1 MEDILH
7 QLKTLALGVW
17 LHRWVAVLIAW
28 LVCII
33 GWPLVLKFPD
43 QYQSQAKI
51 YVDTQSLLS
60 PLLRGLTIQTNPT
73 QQVQLIVKTLFT
85 RPNLEKIARLA
96 DLDIKAKDNAE
107 FDLIIA
113 ELQSGL
119 TLNQAG
125 RDNIYHIAY
134 SSSSANEA
142 KNVVQATLTTL
153 VENTLGD
160 NRKDSDTATDFI
172 DRQIAEYAS
181 RLNEADNR
189 LKEFKKANFELM
201 SNDGGYYGRV
211 QSLKGTIASVK
222 LELNEARTRLSSTSQ
237 QLAGEQPTFGIMQD
251 SFAPQF
257 GVSSSFDQRI
267 NALENRLDEL
277 RLKYTDIHPDIKE
290 TQRIIEDLEHK
301 RTIELEER
309 HKETARLNSQ
319 RGGGGLNENP
329 VYQELKLT
337 QAREQSNVR
346 SLEVRLDTYNDQ
358 LRVLESKINSIP
370 DIEAELKA
378 LDRGYQIT
386 QQKHNELMTRRES
399 AHLSQQADASS
410 NSFQFRIIDPPRT
423 PTLPTG
429 PNRPLFLSGV
439 LAAAL
444 AAGLGMAFLISQLRP
459 VFFSSKQLNVITGFP
474 VLGSVS
480 IYSNPGINRRDR
492 RRTLVFIVLMLGL
505 LSLYSGILL
514 LQLSPDINSQ
524 VTALLPDIPSQF
536 KGLYL
541 KAKLLFINLINRF

>member
-1 MEDILH
+1 MQDILD
-7 QLKTLALGVW
+7 QLKTLVLGVW

-28 LVCII
+28 LVCLI
-33 GWPLVLKFPD
+33 GWPFVLKFPD
-43 QYQSQAKI
+43 QFQSQAKI

-85 RPNLEKIARLA
+85 RPNLEKVARQA
-96 DLDIKAKDNAE
+96 DLDIRAKDNSE

-119 TLNQAG
+119 KLNKAG

-160 NRKDSDTATDFI
+160 NRTDSDSATAFL
-172 DRQIAEYAS
+172 DRQIQEYAT

-201 SNDGGYYGRV
+201 SNDGYYSRI
-211 QSLKGTIASVK
+211 QSLKATIASTN
-222 LELNEARTRLSSTSQ
+222 LELNEAKTRLKSTTQ

-251 SFAPQF
+251 SFTPQF
-257 GVSSSFDQRI
+257 GVSSSFDNRI
-267 NALENRLDEL
+267 STLENNLDEL

-290 TQRIIEDLEHK
+290 TQRIIDDLK
-301 RTIELEER
+301 RKRDLELEER
-309 HKETARLNSQ
+309 HKETALINSQ
-319 RGGGGLNENP
+319 RGGSGGLNENP

-346 SLEVRLDTYNDQ
+346 SLEVRRSTFNEQ
-358 LRVLESKINSIP
+358 LKALESKINSIP

-386 QQKHNELMTRRES
+386 QQKHNELMGRRES
-399 AHLSQQADASS
+399 AHLSQQADASE

-423 PTLPTG
+423 PTEPTG
-429 PNRPLFLSGV
+429 PNRPLFITGV
-439 LAAAL
+439 LVAAL
-444 AAGLGMAFLISQLRP
+444 GAGIGVAFLLSQLRP
-459 VFFSSKQLNVITGFP
+459 VFFSSKQLNSVTGVP
-474 VLGSVS
+474 VLGSVGV
-480 IYSNPGINRRDR
+480 YSAPDLNRRTR
-492 RRTLVFIVLMLGL
+492 RRTVIFILLLLGL
-505 LSLYSGILL
+505 LGSYSGILL
-514 LQLSPDINSQ
+514 LQLFPDINSQ
-524 VTALLPDIPSQF
+524 VAAQLPDLPSQF
-536 KGLYL
+536 NTLYL
-541 KAKLLFINLINRF
+541 KAKLLFTNLINRF

>member
-1 MEDILH
+1 MQDILD
-7 QLKTLALGVW
+7 QLKTLVLGVW

-28 LVCII
+28 LVCLI
-33 GWPLVLKFPD
+33 GWPFVLKFPD

-96 DLDIKAKDNAE
+96 DLDIKAKDSQE
-107 FDLIIA
+107 FDLVIA

-119 TLNQAG
+119 KLNQAG

-160 NRKDSDTATDFI
+160 NRKDSDSATDFI
-172 DRQIAEYAS
+172 DRQIAEYAT

-201 SNDGGYYGRV
+201 SPDGGYYARI
-211 QSLKGTIASVK
+211 QSLKATIASVT
-222 LELNEARTRLSSTSQ
+222 LELNEAQTRLKSTTQ

-251 SFAPQF
+251 SFTPQF
-257 GVSSSFDQRI
+257 GVSSSFDNRI
-267 NALENRLDEL
+267 DSLENKLDEL
-277 RLKYTDIHPDIKE
+277 RLKYTDIHPDIRE
-290 TQRIIEDLEHK
+290 TQRIIDDLK
-301 RTIELEER
+301 RKRDIELEER
-309 HKETARLNSQ
+309 HKETALINSQ

-337 QAREQSNVR
+337 KAREQSNVR
-346 SLEVRLDTYNDQ
+346 SLQVRLSTYDEQ
-358 LRVLESKINSIP
+358 LKQLQSKINSIP

-386 QQKHNELMTRRES
+386 QEKHNELMSRRES

-410 NSFQFRIIDPPRT
+410 NSFQFRVIDPPRT
-423 PTLPTG
+423 PTAPTG

-439 LAAAL
+439 LVVSL
-444 AAGLGMAFLISQLRP
+444 AAGIGFAFLISQLRP
-459 VFFSSKQLNVITGFP
+459 VFFSTKQLNAITGFP
-474 VLGSVS
+474 VLGSVGV
-480 IYSNPGINRRDR
+480 YNNPDINRRTR
-492 RRTLVFIVLMLGL
+492 RRYHAFIVLILGL
-505 LSLYSGILL
+505 LGSFSAILL
-514 LQLSPDINSQ
+514 LQLFPDINNQ

-536 KGLYL
+536 NGAYL
-541 KAKLLFINLINRF
+541 KAKLFIINLINRF